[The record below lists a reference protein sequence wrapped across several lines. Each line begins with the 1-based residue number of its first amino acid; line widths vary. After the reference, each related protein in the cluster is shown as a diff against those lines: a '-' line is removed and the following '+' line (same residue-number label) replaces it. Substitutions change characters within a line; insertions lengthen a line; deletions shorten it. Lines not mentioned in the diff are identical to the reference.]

1 MLRTTLQPIPDIPLS
16 TLREV
21 SGLAIRNPSESA
33 SNSLSQPQDVYS
45 GDLQLS
51 SQVPQNAGDSHFSH
65 SFNNKNNKNNQNNN
79 NNLDDRDHFLQNAT
93 ASVASLR
100 LITSTP
106 AR

>member
-1 MLRTTLQPIPDIPLS
+1 MLRTTLQPIPDTPLS

-51 SQVPQNAGDSHFSH
+51 SQVPQNAGDAHFSH
-65 SFNNKNNKNNQNNN
+65 SFNNKNNKNNN